1 MSQSQKKKE
10 KTRTES
16 SKITTDITNKR
27 LTRDNANDRRNKDV
41 QSALVLQGGGALA
54 AYEVGVYAAL
64 YFWRKKEIEKKNG
77 RNNNN
82 NNNYHIFDIVSGTS
96 GGAINGW
103 ILINHVLTRINQGYS
118 ITESW
123 KGSLKKLLD
132 FWDYTSSSPDFTKWG
147 PYSIALEVENIPG
160 FPPYTIWKWPSDEKA
175 WISRWDKEHQR
186 AIESSGRGGT
196 KESTATGEAARR
208 YYSAKEYLY
217 SGADN
222 VFSLLPKE
230 QDNRFFDD
238 LFPPSNTWYR
248 YSNHLLRASID
259 KFSSLK
265 SIATTSSYNG
275 NNNSEGPVSEGQ
287 EINEIAGPRLLVV
300 AVDVEKG
307 QDITF
312 DSYEKNDGARK
323 SDYHEYD
330 EQINEDKS
338 SPPFTLTYNK
348 GITLDHVMASASV
361 PVNYDYALVPIDS
374 SKPSKGNKAFW
385 DGGILSNTPLRELIQ
400 AHEDYWTKVRNT
412 AIPDLEVYIANIWP
426 SKWKDVPL
434 DHDAVRDRRF
444 DLTYKDKTL
453 QEEKIAYLIHDYIEL
468 ANKLKD
474 LARER
479 GATEEDTEDYLKENL
494 ETKSKHRNGEN
505 RTHKELLQNKVEIT
519 KVIRIERHYDSD
531 DISYKW
537 CDYSCDTI
545 SNMIEHGIVEA
556 LENIIKRERNDNSD
570 FNTTDELAKFINLVD
585 GEKESEGL
593 TQKQSKILRRPAAD
607 LLKGAAKKLYEFHLN
622 NASRTR

>member
-10 KTRTES
+10 KTTES
-16 SKITTDITNKR
+16 NKVTTDITNNKR
-27 LTRDNANDRRNKDV
+27 LTKDNANDRRNKDV

-77 RNNNN
+77 RNKND
-82 NNNYHIFDIVSGTS
+82 YHIFDIVSGTS

-103 ILINHVLTRINQGYS
+103 ILINHVLTRMNQGHS

-147 PYSIALEVENIPG
+147 PFSIALEVENIPG
-160 FPPYTIWKWPSDEKA
+160 FPPYTILKWPTDEKA

-186 AIESSGRGGT
+186 AMVSSGTGGT

-222 VFSLLPKE
+222 VFSRLPSE
-230 QDNRFFDD
+230 HDNRFYDN
-238 LFPPSNTWYR
+238 LFPPSNTWHR
-248 YSNHLLRASID
+248 YSNTPLRESIER
-259 KFSSLK
+259 FSNLK
-265 SIATTSSYNG
+265 SIASTYSYDNARRIRQD
-275 NNNSEGPVSEGQ
+275 EEL
-287 EINEIAGPRLLVV
+287 IEIAGPRLLVV

-312 DSYEKNDGARK
+312 DSYEKNDGGRK
-323 SDYHEYD
+323 TDYQGYD
-330 EQINEDKS
+330 DNLINEDKS
-338 SPPFTLTYNK
+338 SPALSLTYNR

-361 PVNYDYALVPIDS
+361 PVNYNYALVPIDS

-400 AHEDYWTKVRNT
+400 AHEDFWTKVKNT
-412 AIPDLEVYIANIWP
+412 GIPDLEVYIANIWP

-468 ANKLKD
+468 SNKLID
-474 LARER
+474 LTRER
-479 GATEEDTEDYLKENL
+479 GATEEEIDDYLEKYL
-494 ETKSKHRNGEN
+494 EIKSKHRNGEN
-505 RTHKELLQNKVEIT
+505 RTHKELLQNKVEIS
-519 KVIRIERHYDSD
+519 KVMRIERHYDSD

-537 CDYSCDTI
+537 CDYSCDTV
-545 SNMIEHGIVEA
+545 SKMIEKGMAEA
-556 LENIIKRERNDNSD
+556 LENIIQREKNDNHD
-570 FNTTDELAKFINLVD
+570 FNILGELAKFIDLVD
-585 GEKESEGL
+585 REKESEGL
-593 TQKQSKILRRPAAD
+593 TQKQSKILRRSAAD
-607 LLKGAAKKLYEFHLN
+607 LLKGAAKNLYEFHLN
-622 NASRTR
+622 NASRMR

>member
-10 KTRTES
+10 EKTTERN
-16 SKITTDITNKR
+16 KIKTDIINR
-27 LTRDNANDRRNKDV
+27 RMREDNTSDKHSKDV

-64 YFWRKKEIEKKNG
+64 YFWRKKEIEKKDVG
-77 RNNNN
+77 NNEG
-82 NNNYHIFDIVSGTS
+82 HIFDIISGTS

-103 ILINHVLTRINQGYS
+103 ILINHVLTRINQGHS

-160 FPPYTIWKWPSDEKA
+160 FPPYAILKWPSGEEA

-186 AIESSGRGGT
+186 AIGSPGT
-196 KESTATGEAARR
+196 RETKKSTATGEAARR

-222 VFSLLPKE
+222 VFSRLPKKY
-230 QDNRFFDD
+230 DNRFFDD

-248 YSNHLLRASID
+248 YSNHPLRASID
-259 KFSSLK
+259 KFSNLK
-265 SIATTSSYNG
+265 SIATTYSDDG
-275 NNNSEGPVSEGQ
+275 NNRKGSVPEGQ

-312 DSYEKNDGARK
+312 DSYEKKDGARR

-330 EQINEDKS
+330 ELINEDKS
-338 SPPFTLTYNK
+338 SLPPFTLTYNE

-361 PVNYDYALVPIDS
+361 PVHYDYAPVPIDS
-374 SKPSKGNKAFW
+374 SKPSKGSKAFW

-400 AHEDYWTKVRNT
+400 AHEDYWTKGRNRG
-412 AIPDLEVYIANIWP
+412 IPNLEVYIANIWP
-426 SKWKDVPL
+426 SKWKDVPS

-444 DLTYKDKTL
+444 DLEYKDKTL

-479 GATEEDTEDYLKENL
+479 GATEKDIGDYLNQHL
-494 ETKSKHRNGEN
+494 ETKSKHRNGQN
-505 RTHKELLQNKVEIT
+505 RTHQELLQNKVEIT
-519 KVIRIERHYDSD
+519 KVIRIERHYDPN

-537 CDYSCDTI
+537 CDYSQRTVTH
-545 SNMIEHGIVEA
+545 MIERGIEEA
-556 LENIIKRERNDNSD
+556 LEHLIKREENESRPHHLPFDKRK
-570 FNTTDELAKFINLVD
+570 ELEKFINLID
-585 GEKESEGL
+585 REKEAEGL
-593 TQKQSKILRRPAAD
+593 ARNESRILTKSAAD
-607 LLKGAAKKLYEFHLN
+607 LLKEAAVKIIQ
-622 NASRTR
+622 SST